1 MFSERANSLGEGS
14 CLLSRPEPVGPGDD
28 GEERLQRRTGEE
40 SGQETPLA
48 IPQSDRFLLVDRSF
62 GRQFAHLYA
71 SRLVFMRRLLEARA
85 QRHWGKDVV
94 IKKLFELVIGV
105 PCYVVGTLYKHM
117 ELRPSILKEISEEHN
132 LLPVPPRERYVG
144 SSDELILEDEL
155 QRVCLVGNLQPDL
168 FVTGDCVIVAV
179 KGVEKEDGK
188 FHVEDYCMA
197 DLPPQTSAT
206 LPTQDTYVLLTSG
219 IGLGSRN
226 TDATLGLQ
234 MLVDV
239 ATGQLGGL
247 GEQRASAGIARV
259 ILAGNL
265 LSQDTQSKDSLS
277 KAKYLTK
284 KTKAA
289 SVEAMKALD
298 ELLVQL
304 CTSTTFLL
312 IQYCPRN
319 KHLRRKSLYSCLHPP
334 PTLPPTVAIC
344 GCKRQYKLTA
354 LLSVGH
360 LAPKVEC
367 AEVYAS
373 IVGHLE
379 VRNNRLGFLHLEIIP
394 KDVLGFF
401 VLYLSAPTTLK
412 KCKHHFY
419 FSGNAPKFQTL
430 TITGGQGPLGQRV
443 LLVCVPVFSTTQT
456 ACLLNLRTLQCQP
469 ISFSAFTEPPDDD
482 DGEMDVG
489 N

>member
-1 MFSERANSLGEGS
+1 MFSEQASSLGESS
-14 CLLSRPEPVGPGDD
+14 CLLSRPEPVGPAGDD

-40 SGQETPLA
+40 SGQETSQALP
-48 IPQSDRFLLVDRSF
+48 PSDRFLLVDRSF

-71 SRLVFMRRLLEARA
+71 SRLVFMRSMLEARA
-85 QRHWGKDVV
+85 RRHWGKDVV
-94 IKKLFELVIGV
+94 IKKLFELVVGV

-144 SSDELILEDEL
+144 SLDELILEDEL
-155 QRVCLVGNLQPDL
+155 QRVGLVGNIQPDL
-168 FVTGDCVIVAV
+168 FVTGVIVAV

-234 MLVDV
+234 LLVDV

-304 CTSTTFLL
+304 CASVDVDVMPGEFDPANYMMPQQPLHRCMFPRAASYVTLRLETNPYEANIAGVRLLGTSGQNVLD
-312 IQYCPRN
+312 IY
-319 KHLRRKSLYSCLHPP
+319 KYSGMEDHLQILEW
-334 PTLPPTVAIC
+334 TL
-344 GCKRQYKLTA
+344 R
-354 LLSVGH
+354 
-360 LAPKVEC
+360 
-367 AEVYAS
+367 AS
-373 IVGHLE
+373 HM
-379 VRNNRLGFLHLEIIP
+379 
-394 KDVLGFF
+394 
-401 VLYLSAPTTLK
+401 APTAPDTLG
-412 KCKHHFY
+412 CYPFKHKDPFILNCCPDVY
-419 FSGNAPKFQTL
+419 FSGNAPKFQTK
-430 TITGGQGPLGQRV
+430 TITGPLGQRV

-482 DGEMDVG
+482 DDGEMDVG